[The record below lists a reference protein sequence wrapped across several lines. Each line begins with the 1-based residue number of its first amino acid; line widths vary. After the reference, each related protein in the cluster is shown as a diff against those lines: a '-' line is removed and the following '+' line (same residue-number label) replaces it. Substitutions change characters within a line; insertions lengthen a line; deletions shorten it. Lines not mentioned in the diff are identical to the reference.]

1 MNAVGTDQDVTVSG
15 GAVRAGAVKEIGG
28 DAGFILAKGAEAMPG
43 MDAMLAE
50 AIGIEQLVSADRD
63 RIESLQ
69 KPERGELLDRMR
81 QRIDADTEFADLLGL
96 LEHLALDAAR
106 VQHQR
111 GGQPANPAACDDRFH
126 GCRSSE
132 TDVRDLEYQITS
144 SPTSDLRHPISCH
157 SGWMFALRITSP
169 QRCVS
174 SFTKALASAGV
185 PPPGPMLSAAN
196 RSRNPGSRIAAFA
209 AALSLVTMSG
219 GVFGGAVMACQVS
232 EMQPWTPTSSK
243 VGMSGSDGTRS
254 FTVTARMRA
263 CPDLFSSI
271 EVASSLNIRST
282 LPASKSLTAGAVPL

>member
-43 MDAMLAE
+43 MDAMLADAFADGVVDHALQSAAMNRKLRHVIAGVEPARLAPDFLAE

-69 KPERGELLDRMR
+69 KPERGELLDCMR

-111 GGQPANPAACDDRFH
+111 GGQSANPAACNDRFH

-132 TDVRDLEYQITS
+132 TDVRDLEYQIT
-144 SPTSDLRHPISCH
+144 
-157 SGWMFALRITSP
+157 
-169 QRCVS
+169 
-174 SFTKALASAGV
+174 
-185 PPPGPMLSAAN
+185 
-196 RSRNPGSRIAAFA
+196 
-209 AALSLVTMSG
+209 
-219 GVFGGAVMACQVS
+219 
-232 EMQPWTPTSSK
+232 
-243 VGMSGSDGTRS
+243 
-254 FTVTARMRA
+254 
-263 CPDLFSSI
+263 
-271 EVASSLNIRST
+271 
-282 LPASKSLTAGAVPL
+282 